1 MKINQGKKFENNFKA
16 SIPSNCWFYRLRDG
30 TANWTGGFNNNVRFQ
45 QNNIADCIVFNGNK
59 LYICELKAHAGKS
72 IPLSCIR
79 QNQAEMMLK
88 ANVYHNINCLL
99 FVFFYEIN
107 KCYALNIDD
116 FDDYVKKN
124 TRKSIPIAY
133 FEEKAIEIPV
143 RMLKTNHRFALL
155 EFFS

>member
-1 MKINQGKKFENNFKA
+1 MNKGKRFENNFKA
-16 SIPSNCWFYRLRDG
+16 SIPSSCWFYRLRDS
-30 TANWTGGFNNNVRFQ
+30 AASYYGGNENLRFSGK
-45 QNNIADCIVFNGNK
+45 NIADCIVFNGNK

-72 IPLSCIR
+72 IPLTCIR

-88 ANVYHNINCLL
+88 SNVYKNIQCLL
-99 FVFFYEIN
+99 FVFFYDVS

-116 FDDYVKKN
+116 FDDFVKKN

-143 RMLKTNHRFALL
+143 KTLKTNFRFDLSI
-155 EFFS
+155 FK